1 MSTPV
6 PTATLHEAYGKR
18 GALPSAIMPVA
29 AWMRLW
35 GPALPVACPPG
46 DNLRIHHA
54 IYQAQPGDVLI
65 VECGGAYEHGYWGE
79 ILNLAAQ
86 ERGLAGLVIDACV
99 RDGDALAALGLP
111 VFARGRC
118 IRGTG
123 KDPGAPGAIN
133 SPIRIG
139 EVFIRPG
146 DMLDGDGDGDGVVAI
161 EREHLAEVVAAA
173 QAREA
178 VEAGQLAELRN
189 GRSTVDL
196 LQLPSVAK
204 GRW

>member
-1 MSTPV
+1 LPTTPL

-18 GALPSAIMPVA
+18 GALPSAIKPVA
-29 AWMRLW
+29 PGMRLW
-35 GPALPVACPPG
+35 GPAVPVACPPG

-54 IYQAQPGDVLI
+54 IYHAQPGDVL
-65 VECGGAYEHGYWGE
+65 VVDCGGAYEHGYWGE
-79 ILNLAAQ
+79 ILNVAAQ
-86 ERGLAGLVIDACV
+86 ARGLAGLVIDACV

-123 KDPGAPGAIN
+123 KNPYAAGSIN
-133 SPIRIG
+133 TPIRIG

-146 DMLDGDGDGDGVVAI
+146 DMIAGDGDGLVVI
-161 EREHLAEVVAAA
+161 EREHLAEVLTAA
-173 QAREA
+173 QAREDA
-178 VEAGQLAELRN
+178 EAGQLAELRQ

-196 LQLPSVAK
+196 LQLPSLAK
-204 GRW
+204 GR

>member
-1 MSTPV
+1 VSTPL

-18 GALPSAIMPVA
+18 GALPSAIKPIA
-29 AWMRLW
+29 AGMRLW

-54 IYQAQPGDVLI
+54 IYQAQPGDVLV

-79 ILNLAAQ
+79 ILNVAAQ
-86 ERGLAGLVIDACV
+86 ARGLAGLVIDACV

-123 KDPGAPGAIN
+123 KNPDAPGSIN
-133 SPIRIG
+133 TPIRIG

-146 DMLDGDGDGDGVVAI
+146 DMVAGDGDGVVAI
-161 EREHLAEVVAAA
+161 EREHLTEVVAAA
-173 QAREA
+173 QAREDA
-178 VEAGQLAELRN
+178 EAGQLAELRQ

-196 LQLPSVAK
+196 LHLPSLAK
-204 GRW
+204 GR